1 MNPVFSESDKWKKI
15 LKIIVFALSLIP
27 FGHLLFLAIIK
38 ELGANPV
45 EKIIRTTGDWA
56 LNFLLVTLSTTPLS
70 RILGWTSLTRFRRM
84 MGLFSIFYASLHFIT
99 YIGID
104 KGFSLKAIFEDVV
117 EHKRIIVGF
126 TSFILLIPLAITS
139 TNNMVRRL
147 GYKRWKALHRLT
159 YISTI
164 GGVIHY
170 LLLVKKD
177 MQRPI
182 IYAALL
188 LLLLGHRFA
197 IYFFDSY
204 IRQRK
209 GV

>member
-1 MNPVFSESDKWKKI
+1 MNLAFGESDKWKKTV
-15 LKIIVFALSLIP
+15 KIIVFILSLIP
-27 FGHLLFLAIIK
+27 FGHLLTLTVIK

-45 EKIIRTTGDWA
+45 EKIIHTTGDWA
-56 LNFLLVTLSTTPLS
+56 LNFLLVTLSITPLS
-70 RILGWTSLTRFRRM
+70 RIFGWTSLTRFRRM
-84 MGLFSIFYASLHFIT
+84 IGLFSIFYASLHFMT

-104 KGFSLKAIFEDVV
+104 KGFSLKAIFEDIV

-126 TSFILLIPLAITS
+126 TSFILLIPLAVTS

-147 GYKRWKALHRLT
+147 GYNRWKTLHKLV
-159 YISTI
+159 YISAI
-164 GGVIHY
+164 GGGIHY

-177 MQRPI
+177 MQRPM

-188 LLLLGHRFA
+188 LLLLGHRFV

-204 IRQRK
+204 TRQRK
-209 GV
+209 GI